1 MKSERITNI
10 SSFIECVMKKRSEM
24 LDQENLNNSMWFFRG
39 QKCDQWSVIPSVF
52 RGDSLSVE
60 RDTIGDA
67 LRRNPFEFRNMSEF
81 ETLTKLQHYGLSTR
95 LLDVTLNPL
104 VALFFATERHVEYTQ
119 GKNFQY
125 TQKKYDGIVYYG
137 YKQWHTTTEL
147 PAIIASAIP
156 FTDFNQ
162 DMTVDK
168 FLTDLLDNHMITSKQ
183 KDYLSSDNY
192 APFVAYIQGNYFTR
206 SNQSNERLVRQSG
219 AFMIPASLNI
229 VGDDENVGARRL
241 EKSKCILND
250 MFVGKIIIPEE
261 YKPSIRDEL
270 DFFNINEST
279 MFPELEHQM
288 TYIQSSNRA
297 VSGIVP
303 DFKAMPSSIRKSD
316 CYSVT
321 EHEPNVRKILE
332 AFLGEVDQVT
342 FSTILNSIQESISLI
357 DWKYKESIRTSI
369 HSNII
374 IKLKRIY
381 SPSEAHAIADDILT
395 QLLAPSE
402 QYTA

>member
-10 SSFIECVMKKRSEM
+10 SSYIDYVMEKRSEM
-24 LDQENLNNSMWFFRG
+24 LEQENLNNSMWFFRG

-81 ETLTKLQHYGLSTR
+81 EVLTKLQHYGLSTR

-104 VALFFATERHVEYTQ
+104 VALFFATEPHVEYTQ
-119 GKNFQY
+119 GKNYQY

-137 YKQWHTTTEL
+137 YKQWHTPTEL
-147 PAIIASAIP
+147 PAIITSAIP

-168 FLTDLLDNHMITSKQ
+168 FLIDLLDNHMITSKQ
-183 KDYLSSDNY
+183 KDYLSSDSY
-192 APFVAYIQGNYFTR
+192 SPFVSYIQGNYFTR
-206 SNQSNERLVRQSG
+206 SDQSNERLVRQSG
-219 AFMIPASLNI
+219 AFLIPASLNI
-229 VGDDENVGARRL
+229 VGDDNNIGARHI
-241 EKSKCILND
+241 EKSKCVLDD
-250 MFVGKIIIPEE
+250 MFVGKICIPEE

-303 DFKAMPSSIRKSD
+303 DFKVMPSSIRESNS
-316 CYSVT
+316 YSIT
-321 EHEPNVRKILE
+321 ESEPNVRKILGDY
-332 AFLGEVDQVT
+332 LGEVDQST

-357 DWKYKESIRTSI
+357 DWKHKESIRTSI
-369 HSNII
+369 HANII
-374 IKLKRIY
+374 TRLKRIY
-381 SPSEAHAIADDILT
+381 SLPKAHTIADDILA

>member
-1 MKSERITNI
+1 MKSERITSI
-10 SSFIECVMKKRSEM
+10 SNYVERVMKKRSEM
-24 LDQENLNNSMWFFRG
+24 FKQDNLNNAVWFFRG

-104 VALFFATERHVEYTQ
+104 VALFFATEPYVEYSL
-119 GKNFQY
+119 GKNHQY
-125 TQKKYDGIVYYG
+125 TQRKYDGVVYYG

-147 PAIIASAIP
+147 SALIASAIP

-168 FLTDLLDNHMITSKQ
+168 FLTELLDNHMITSKQ
-183 KDYLSSDNY
+183 IDYLSSDNY
-192 APFVAYIQGNYFTR
+192 KPFVDYIQDNYFTR

-219 AFMIPASLNI
+219 AFLIPTSLNI
-229 VGDDENVGARRL
+229 IGNDEDIGKRLL
-241 EKSKCILND
+241 EKSKCVLDD
-250 MFVGKIIIPEE
+250 MFAGKILISEE
-261 YKPSIRDEL
+261 CKSNIRDEL

-288 TYIQSSNRA
+288 TYIQSCSRA
-297 VSGIVP
+297 ISGIVP
-303 DFKAMPSSIRKSD
+303 DFKAMPASIDESD
-316 CYSVT
+316 DYNVT
-321 EHEPNVRKILE
+321 ESEPNVRRILE
-332 AFLGEVDQVT
+332 DYLGEVDQST
-342 FSTILNSIQESISLI
+342 FMTILNSIQEYTSLI
-357 DWKYKESIRTSI
+357 DWKHKKSIRISI
-369 HSNII
+369 RSNII
-374 IKLKRIY
+374 VKLKRVY
-381 SPSEAHAIADDILT
+381 SPSKANTIANDILS